1 LANQFKVLVVDDDL
15 DDQLLI
21 EEAFQTGDMQCDLQF
36 ASDGRQAL
44 SILDKN
50 SSYIPDLIV
59 LDLNMPVMNGF
70 EVLSHLQV
78 TSLFPRIPVVVLTT
92 TAEADYI
99 DKSYDLGAKSFIVKP
114 KSFRELETIANN
126 LKEYWFKTV
135 SLARIP
141 FKGCDTGRSTR

>member
-1 LANQFKVLVVDDDL
+1 MLVVDDDL

-21 EEAFQTGDMQCDLQF
+21 QEAFQTGEMQCELQF

-44 SILDKN
+44 SILNK
-50 SSYIPDLIV
+50 STSYIPDLIV

-70 EVLSHLQV
+70 EVLSQLQA

-92 TAEADYI
+92 SSEADYI
-99 DKSYDLGAKSFIVKP
+99 DRSYDLGARSFIVKP
-114 KSFRELETIANN
+114 KSFKDLENIANN
-126 LKEYWFKTV
+126 LKVYWFKTV

-141 FKGCDTGRSTR
+141 FKVL